1 MEVNNGTSTPKETV
15 DQFTCN
21 GLASEQWVLEG
32 LTLRHAGTN
41 QCLDTVGGPGS
52 QLMQWTCGD
61 AHPANV
67 QSWITPPPAPQYKSY
82 KVENCNGGI
91 FNGGVF
97 GSTMTVWVRDVTATG
112 SFVESAALQG
122 IVVGHQCGPD
132 DVPQS
137 FTFFP
142 QTDRLYEVRVV
153 ELDNNCPTNSP
164 TAGCVRS
171 TATFQGNPNGQAFV
185 LTIGN

>member
-1 MEVNNGTSTPKETV
+1 
-15 DQFTCN
+15 
-21 GLASEQWVLEG
+21 
-32 LTLRHAGTN
+32 
-41 QCLDTVGGPGS
+41 
-52 QLMQWTCGD
+52 MQWTCGD

-67 QSWITPPPAPQYKSY
+67 QSWITAPPAPQYKSY

-91 FNGGVF
+91 FNGGAF
-97 GSTMTVWVRDVTATG
+97 GSTMTVLVRDVTATG
-112 SFVESAALQG
+112 SFVEFAALQG
-122 IVVGHQCGPD
+122 IVVGHQCGGPD
-132 DVPQS
+132 NVPQS

-142 QTDRLYEVRVV
+142 QTNRLYEVRVV
-153 ELDNNCPTNSP
+153 ELDNICPTNGP